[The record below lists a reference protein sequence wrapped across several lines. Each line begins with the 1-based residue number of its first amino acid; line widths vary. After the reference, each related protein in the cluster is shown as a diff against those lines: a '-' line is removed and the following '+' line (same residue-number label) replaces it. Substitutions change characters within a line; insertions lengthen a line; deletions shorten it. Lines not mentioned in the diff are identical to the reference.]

1 MYTRS
6 NETLLKNTNES
17 KDYKDIIEFSKLHC
31 DYLLAMT
38 LNTCICVSLVVYVS
52 DFLSLKPFLGWMALV
67 NSYCAFLLWSFFCFT
82 KIVSLSLFDQDSLS
96 SIWMSILV
104 VFPITLKCMYTK
116 YQICYTSLMDVYM
129 YTHVYLWQGK
139 SSSILSQLE
148 LLWFNLKLTPP
159 HLLNLYSQKSCCKVS
174 YSVLETWGQNA
185 SANCTLVA
193 SV

>member
-1 MYTRS
+1 M
-6 NETLLKNTNES
+6 N
-17 KDYKDIIEFSKLHC
+17 
-31 DYLLAMT
+31 
-38 LNTCICVSLVVYVS
+38 
-52 DFLSLKPFLGWMALV
+52 V
-67 NSYCAFLLWSFFCFT
+67 NSRGVPYY
-82 KIVSLSLFDQDSLS
+82 I
-96 SIWMSILV
+96 
-104 VFPITLKCMYTK
+104 KCMYSK
-116 YQICYTSLMDVYM
+116 YQICYTYLMDVYM

-193 SV
+193 SVQLLACLLACFLACLLACFPSPATINQDICMFFLYCPTLRASCKMHLGLLCEKRFSLQEVS